1 MSHRRLVAS
10 ATILAAGISLIP
22 GLAHAADP
30 APAPGKGHGLAA
42 PDVEQDLAEA
52 RGSKSFASPADR
64 TEPAARKTKA
74 AGSAQAPAADPD
86 YKVGLK
92 AVTTSAHGIALTSE
106 ITAGSNQSLDVVIDW
121 GDHGQEGYNTAGSD
135 VRTTQHTYGEVGTYV
150 ITVNVADAVTGTSVK
165 NTVTVTTDGSEFTPY
180 NPTRLLDTRDGTGA
194 PQAAKVAPYGSARVK
209 VGGYGKIPAGV
220 TAVAL
225 NVTVT
230 NTNSGGHVTAFASG
244 TTRPT
249 TSNLN
254 YEPGQTVP
262 NLAIVP
268 VGADGYVEL
277 YNGGWESVDL
287 IADVTGYFTRSAA
300 SGYTAIDPARHVDT
314 RTGLGVRKGQI
325 AGYGTF
331 SATIAGAGWV
341 PYGATAVALNVT
353 VTNPKDAGHL
363 TVYPSGKAAPTSSN
377 LNFSGG
383 QTVANSVIVP
393 IGADGKIKIRNGSWK
408 GTDVIIDVVGYY
420 SPTSQAA
427 YVPFQPFRRIDT
439 RDPNSWKYGPL
450 QGRWYIYMKLS
461 TAYPSVK
468 AFVMNTTVTN
478 PKDTGFLAVAP
489 DPNSKEAYD
498 GGWASAPGSP
508 SSSTLNFTPGKTVP
522 NLVQASTGNYGI
534 VDVFNESDRNID
546 VVVDVFGLYDD
557 F

>member
-1 MSHRRLVAS
+1 M
-10 ATILAAGISLIP
+10 SLIP

-30 APAPGKGHGLAA
+30 APSKGHGLEA

-52 RGSKSFASPADR
+52 RGSKTFSSPADR
-64 TEPAARKTKA
+64 TKSARTAKA
-74 AGSAQAPAADPD
+74 AGSAQAQVAADPA

-92 AVTTSAHGIALTSE
+92 AETTTAHGVALTSE
-106 ITAGSNQSLDVVIDW
+106 VTGEPGQSLTVTIDW
-121 GDHGQEGYNTAGSD
+121 GDQGMTESYGSTGSGVD
-135 VRTTQHTYGEVGTYV
+135 KREHIYAEVGTYV
-150 ITVNVADAVTGTSVK
+150 VTVNVEDTATGTSDK

-194 PQAAKVAPYGSARVK
+194 PKAAKVAPYKSARVK
-209 VGGYGKIPAGV
+209 VGGFGTIPAGV

-230 NTNSGGHVTAFASG
+230 NTNSGGHVTAFAAG

-262 NLAIVP
+262 NLVIVP

-300 SGYTAIDPARHVDT
+300 SGYTAIDPSRHVDT

-331 SATIAGAGWV
+331 SATISGAGYV
-341 PYGATAVALNVT
+341 PFGATAVALNVT

-363 TVYPSGKAAPTSSN
+363 TVYPSGKAAPTASN

-383 QTVANSVIVP
+383 QTIANSVIVP

-427 YVPFQPFRRIDT
+427 YVPFQPYRRIDT
-439 RDPNSWKYGPL
+439 RDPNLWKYGPL

-498 GGWASAPGSP
+498 GGWATAPGSP

-522 NLVQASTGNYGI
+522 NLVQASTGNNGI

-546 VVVDVFGLYDD
+546 VIVDVFGVYDD

>member
-1 MSHRRLVAS
+1 M
-10 ATILAAGISLIP
+10 SLIP

-30 APAPGKGHGLAA
+30 APAKGQGLEA
-42 PDVEQDLAEA
+42 PDVDLSEA
-52 RGSKSFASPADR
+52 MASKTFTSPAER
-64 TEPAARKTKA
+64 SAKSAAPAAGRSKA
-74 AGSAQAPAADPD
+74 AGTPGAQAAADPA
-86 YKVGLK
+86 YKAGLTAK
-92 AVTTSAHGIALTSE
+92 ATSAHGIELETALT
-106 ITAGSNQSLDVVIDW
+106 AAADQSLHVSINW
-121 GDHGQEGYNTAGSD
+121 GDQGAEDYYY
-135 VRTTQHTYGEVGTYV
+135 TTGPGVEKRLHVYSEVGTYL
-150 ITVNVADAVTGTSVK
+150 ITVTLADGNGNSVT
-165 NTVTVTTDGSEFTPY
+165 NTLSVTTLGSEFTPY
-180 NPTRLLDTRDGTGA
+180 APTRLLDTRDGTGA
-194 PQAAKVAPYGSARVK
+194 PKAAKIAPYKSTRVK
-209 VGGYGKIPAGV
+209 VGGNGTIPAGV

-244 TTRPT
+244 TDRPT

-262 NLAIVP
+262 NLVIVP

-300 SGYTAIDPARHVDT
+300 SGYTAIDPVRHVDT
-314 RTGLGVRKGQI
+314 RTGLGTRKGQV
-325 AGYGTF
+325 AGYGSF
-331 SATIAGAGWV
+331 NATIAGGNSV
-341 PYGATAVALNVT
+341 PAGATAVALNVT

-363 TVYPSGKAAPTSSN
+363 TVYPAGKKAPTASN

-383 QTVANSVIVP
+383 QTVANAVIVP
-393 IGADGKIKIRNGSWK
+393 IGADGKISIRNGSWK
-408 GTDVIIDVVGYY
+408 GTDVIVDVVGYY

-427 YVPFQPFRRIDT
+427 YVPFDPFRRIDT
-439 RDPNSWKYGPL
+439 RDPKLWKYGPL

-461 TAYPSVK
+461 TTLPGVK
-468 AFVMNTTVTN
+468 AYVMNTTVTN
-478 PKDTGFLAVAP
+478 PKGAGFLGVAP

-522 NLVQASTGNYGI
+522 NLVQASTGYNGI
-534 VDVFNESDRNID
+534 VDLFNESDANID
-546 VVVDVFGLYDD
+546 VVVDLFGVYDD

>member
-1 MSHRRLVAS
+1 M
-10 ATILAAGISLIP
+10 SLIP

-30 APAPGKGHGLAA
+30 APAKGNGLEA

-52 RGSKSFASPADR
+52 RGSKSFASSADR
-64 TEPAARKTKA
+64 TQPAARKGKA
-74 AGSAQAPAADPD
+74 AGSAQAKAADPE

-92 AVTTSAHGIALTSE
+92 AETTSAHGLALTSE
-106 ITAGSNQSLDVVIDW
+106 ISAEAGQALTVTIDW
-121 GDHGQEGYNTAGSD
+121 GDQGNTDTYDASGSGAE
-135 VRTTQHTYGEVGTYV
+135 TKPHTYAEVGTYV
-150 ITVNVADAVTGTSVK
+150 VTVNVADTATGTSVK

-194 PQAAKVAPYGSARVK
+194 PKAAKVAPYSSARVK

-230 NTNSGGHVTAFASG
+230 NTNSGGHVTAFAAG

-314 RTGLGVRKGQI
+314 RTGLGFRKGQI

-331 SATIAGAGWV
+331 SATIAGAGYV

-383 QTVANSVIVP
+383 QTIANSVIVP

-408 GTDVIIDVVGYY
+408 GIDVIIDVVGYY
-420 SPTSQAA
+420 SPASQAA

-439 RDPNSWKYGPL
+439 RDPKLWKYGPL
-450 QGRWYIYMKLS
+450 QGRWYIYMKMS

-498 GGWASAPGSP
+498 GGWASAPGAP

-522 NLVQASTGNYGI
+522 NLVQASTGYNGI
-534 VDVFNESDRNID
+534 VDVFNQSDRNID
-546 VVVDVFGLYDD
+546 VIVDVFGLYDD